1 MHSEEN
7 CKKVKRQLSEK
18 EEIIANEITGK
29 GLISKL
35 YKQLNTRKTSNP
47 IKKRAK
53 DLYRHLSKE
62 DIQMVIKD
70 MQRCSTSLTAREMH
84 IKTTVRYQ
92 FYSGHNGH
100 HQKVYKQ

>member
-1 MHSEEN
+1 M
-7 CKKVKRQLSEK
+7 
-18 EEIIANEITGK
+18 
-29 GLISKL
+29 
-35 YKQLNTRKTSNP
+35 QLNTRKTSNP
-47 IKKRAK
+47 IKKWAK

-92 FYSGHNGH
+92 FYSGQNGH